1 MWSPAPGLGRIPA
14 PCMGLSLGRIKMA
27 KIKKLNHVAVAVSDI
42 TEALDFWEKALG
54 IKLDHVEDI
63 PSQKVKVAFLP
74 VGESEIELVQPT
86 AEDTGTA
93 KFLQARGAGM
103 HHLCFEVDDIDEMLA
118 DLKLKGIKLI
128 NEEPLALEGR
138 KMAFIHPK
146 SANGVLIE
154 LYQVI
159 K

>member
-1 MWSPAPGLGRIPA
+1 
-14 PCMGLSLGRIKMA
+14 MA
-27 KIKKLNHVAVAVSDI
+27 KIKKLNHVAVVVNDI

-54 IKLDHVEDI
+54 IKLGHVEDV

-86 AEDTGTA
+86 SEDTGTT

-103 HHLCFEVDDIDEMLA
+103 HHLCFEVDNIDEMLA
-118 DLKLKGIKLI
+118 DLKSRSIRLI
-128 NEEPLALEGR
+128 NDEPLVLKGR
-138 KMAFIHPK
+138 KMAFIHPE

-154 LYQVI
+154 LYQI
-159 K
+159 N

>member
-1 MWSPAPGLGRIPA
+1 
-14 PCMGLSLGRIKMA
+14 MA
-27 KIKKLNHVAVAVSDI
+27 KIMKLNHVAVAVNDI

-54 IKLDHVEDI
+54 IKLDHVEDV
-63 PSQKVKVAFLP
+63 PSQMVKVAFLT

-86 AEDTGTA
+86 AEGTGTA

-103 HHLCFEVDDIDEMLA
+103 HHLCFEVDNIDEMLA
-118 DLKLKGIKLI
+118 DLKSKSIRLI

-146 SANGVLIE
+146 SADGVLIE
-154 LYQVI
+154 LYEI
-159 K
+159 TNKNKNSLL

>member
-1 MWSPAPGLGRIPA
+1 
-14 PCMGLSLGRIKMA
+14 MA
-27 KIKKLNHVAVAVSDI
+27 KIKKLNHVAVAVNEI

-54 IKLDHVEDI
+54 IKLDHVEDV
-63 PSQKVKVAFLP
+63 PSQNVKVAFLP

-86 AEDTGTA
+86 SEDTGTA
-93 KFLQARGAGM
+93 KFLQKRGAGF
-103 HHLCFEVDDIDEMLA
+103 HHLCFEVDNIDEMLA
-118 DLKLKGIKLI
+118 DLKSKNIRLI
-128 NEEPLALEGR
+128 NEEPLVLEGR

-154 LYQVI
+154 LYQII

>member
-1 MWSPAPGLGRIPA
+1 
-14 PCMGLSLGRIKMA
+14 MA
-27 KIKKLNHVAVAVSDI
+27 KIKKLNHAAVAVEDI
-42 TEALDFWEKALG
+42 EEALDFWQKALG
-54 IKLDHVEDI
+54 INLGHIEDI
-63 PSQKVKVAFLP
+63 PTQQVKVAFLP

-86 AEDTGTA
+86 ADDTGIA
-93 KFLQARGAGM
+93 KFLQTRGAGL

-118 DLKLKGIKLI
+118 NLKSKDIKLI
-128 NEEPLALEGR
+128 NEEPLVLEGR

-154 LYQVI
+154 LYQII

>member
-1 MWSPAPGLGRIPA
+1 
-14 PCMGLSLGRIKMA
+14 MA
-27 KIKKLNHVAVAVSDI
+27 VVVNDI
-42 TEALDFWEKALG
+42 TNALGFWQKALG

-74 VGESEIELVQPT
+74 IGESEIELVQPA
-86 AEDTGTA
+86 AEDTGTD
-93 KFLQARGAGM
+93 KFLQTHGAGM
-103 HHLCFEVDDIDEMLA
+103 HHLCFEVDNIDEMLS
-118 DLKLKGIKLI
+118 DLKSKSIQLI
-128 NEEPLALEGR
+128 NEEPLVLKGR

-154 LYQVI
+154 LYQII

>member
-1 MWSPAPGLGRIPA
+1 
-14 PCMGLSLGRIKMA
+14 MGLSLGRIKMA
-27 KIKKLNHVAVAVSDI
+27 KIKKLNHVAVAVNDI

-63 PSQKVKVAFLP
+63 PSQKVKVAYLP

-93 KFLQARGAGM
+93 KFLQARGPGL

-118 DLKLKGIKLI
+118 SLKLKGIRLI

-154 LYQVI
+154 LYQII

>member
-1 MWSPAPGLGRIPA
+1 MT
-14 PCMGLSLGRIKMA
+14 
-27 KIKKLNHVAVAVSDI
+27 KIKKLNHVAVAVNDI
-42 TEALDFWEKALG
+42 TEALNFWEKALG
-54 IKLDHVEDI
+54 IKLDHVEDV

-86 AEDTGTA
+86 EEDTGTA

-103 HHLCFEVDDIDEMLA
+103 HHLCFEVDNIDEMLV
-118 DLKLKGIKLI
+118 DLKSKSIRLV
-128 NEEPLALEGR
+128 NEEPLVLEGR

>member
-1 MWSPAPGLGRIPA
+1 
-14 PCMGLSLGRIKMA
+14 MA
-27 KIKKLNHVAVAVSDI
+27 KIKKLNHVAVAVNDI
-42 TEALDFWEKALG
+42 AEALDFWQKALG
-54 IKLDHVEDI
+54 INLDHIEDI
-63 PSQKVKVAFLP
+63 PSQQVKVAFLP

-86 AEDTGTA
+86 ADDTGTA
-93 KFLQARGAGM
+93 KFLQARGAGL

-118 DLKLKGIKLI
+118 NLKSKSIKLI
-128 NEEPLALEGR
+128 NEEPLVLEGR

-154 LYQVI
+154 LYQII

>member
-1 MWSPAPGLGRIPA
+1 MG
-14 PCMGLSLGRIKMA
+14 PCVGSGENINPLYGVDIRKDKMA
-27 KIKKLNHVAVAVSDI
+27 KIKRLNHVAVAVNDL
-42 TEALDFWEKALG
+42 TKALDFWEKALG

-103 HHLCFEVDDIDEMLA
+103 HHLCFEVDDIGEMLTN
-118 DLKLKGIKLI
+118 LKLKGVRLI
-128 NEEPLALEGR
+128 NEEPLVLEGR

-146 SANGVLIE
+146 SARGVLIE
-154 LYQVI
+154 LYQII

>member
-1 MWSPAPGLGRIPA
+1 
-14 PCMGLSLGRIKMA
+14 MA
-27 KIKKLNHVAVAVSDI
+27 KIKKLNHAAVAVNDI
-42 TEALDFWEKALG
+42 TKALDFWEKALG
-54 IKLDHVEDI
+54 IKLDHVEDV

-103 HHLCFEVDDIDEMLA
+103 HHLCFEVDNIDEMLV
-118 DLKLKGIKLI
+118 DLKSKSIRLI
-128 NEEPLALEGR
+128 NEEPFVLEAR

-146 SANGVLIE
+146 SADGVLIE
-154 LYQVI
+154 LYEI
-159 K
+159 INK